1 MKDATQKRTVISVC
15 RQGSQH
21 GNSEGIVRMEGA
33 TVRSD
38 GLASLGDYVEEDFS
52 GKTNCV
58 GLLHMGR
65 KYILGVKMGGW
76 EEPKN
81 DKLRLMRFSSIT
93 LVAAAFENGVNKRI
107 SLDGVNDSDGGI

>member
-38 GLASLGDYVEEDFS
+38 GLASLGDYVKEDLS

-58 GLLHMGR
+58 GLLHMR
-65 KYILGVKMGGW
+65 REDILEVKMGGW
-76 EEPKN
+76 EGTKE
-81 DKLRLMRFSSIT
+81 
-93 LVAAAFENGVNKRI
+93 
-107 SLDGVNDSDGGI
+107 

>member
-1 MKDATQKRTVISVC
+1 
-15 RQGSQH
+15 
-21 GNSEGIVRMEGA
+21 MEGA

-38 GLASLGDYVEEDFS
+38 GFASLGDYVEEDFS

-76 EEPKN
+76 EGTKE
-81 DKLRLMRFSSIT
+81 
-93 LVAAAFENGVNKRI
+93 
-107 SLDGVNDSDGGI
+107 

>member
-33 TVRSD
+33 TVCSN
-38 GLASLGDYVEEDFS
+38 GLASLGDYVKEDLS

-58 GLLHMGR
+58 GLLHVGR
-65 KYILGVKMGGW
+65 EDILEVKMGGW
-76 EEPKN
+76 EGTKE
-81 DKLRLMRFSSIT
+81 
-93 LVAAAFENGVNKRI
+93 
-107 SLDGVNDSDGGI
+107 

>member
-21 GNSEGIVRMEGA
+21 GNSESIVRMEGA

-38 GLASLGDYVEEDFS
+38 GFASLGDYVEEDFS

-76 EEPKN
+76 EGTKE
-81 DKLRLMRFSSIT
+81 
-93 LVAAAFENGVNKRI
+93 
-107 SLDGVNDSDGGI
+107 